1 MVEPFVNRDE
11 LKLYTLIWNRFMASQ
26 MAPQQNESTTIEL
39 DIDDTYTFKATGSRV
54 LFPGFSAVYE
64 DSKKEETPQLPALK
78 KSDVVEICTYRP
90 RTTFY
95 ATAC

>member
-1 MVEPFVNRDE
+1 MI
-11 LKLYTLIWNRFMASQ
+11 LIHSRQ
-26 MAPQQNESTTIEL
+26 L
-39 DIDDTYTFKATGSRV
+39 GSRV

-78 KSDVVEICTYRP
+78 KSDVVETVLIDP
-90 RTTFY
+90 ETTFY